1 MATPP
6 TKVFEA
12 IQEYFRTEYGGSGD
26 PEIFDSVDFCQ
37 YFARKYPDG
46 PAQNGLKQMFV
57 ELQSVV
63 QRLSGGWV
71 PVREIGVVVAECAED
86 NPEFFIAPWQ
96 AGLTENHSV
105 KGQSKQVHVLA
116 TAKRFLMNPYN
127 SRADPVKIL
136 FPPGALVGSATQ
148 DWSFIMDV
156 GMGKNSAIRMI
167 LEAVSCLR
175 TSGVITEDDLGPLL
189 AQLRAMFRCRCLY
202 DPADGD
208 QEAQLKKSMYSKQVA
223 AERTRPDPLQWA
235 SRWEKIICSTG
246 AHYASTIAGKIERH
260 NLNPDEAAKFNEVET
275 AFMLLYPHLSA
286 EAMQFTIAA
295 PRPPVAVGESSS
307 SKGMGSLRAAT
318 LRMVHLP

>member
-1 MATPP
+1 VA
-6 TKVFEA
+6 
-12 IQEYFRTEYGGSGD
+12 
-26 PEIFDSVDFCQ
+26 
-37 YFARKYPDG
+37 
-46 PAQNGLKQMFV
+46 
-57 ELQSVV
+57 
-63 QRLSGGWV
+63 
-71 PVREIGVVVAECAED
+71 EIGAVVAECAED

-105 KGQSKQVHVLA
+105 KGQSKQVHVLD
-116 TAKRFLMNPYN
+116 TAKRFLLKPYN
-127 SRADPVKIL
+127 SRADPMKIL
-136 FPPGALVGSATQ
+136 FPPGALVGGATP

-167 LEAVSCLR
+167 LEAICCLR
-175 TSGVITEDDLGPLL
+175 TGGVITEDDLVPILG
-189 AQLRAMFRCRCLY
+189 QLRAMFRCLY

-235 SRWEKIICSTG
+235 TKWEKIISATG
-246 AHYASTIAGKIERH
+246 EHYASTIAGKIEQH
-260 NLNPDEAAKFNEVET
+260 NQNPDEAAKFNEFET
-275 AFMLLYPHLSA
+275 AFMLLYPHLSP
-286 EAMQFTIAA
+286 EAMQFTIAT